1 VWTLESTKGLAV
13 GQFVKSKAGRD
24 HDRLYLILDI
34 IDDNFVLLVDGNLRK
49 IDSPKLKKVRHL
61 VKINQ
66 ISTAFS
72 EALEAGIKPDDSLV
86 KREIDKL
93 QQV

>member
-1 VWTLESTKGLAV
+1 MDTTKGLAV
-13 GQFVKSKAGRD
+13 GQYVKSKAGRD
-24 HDRLYLILDI
+24 HDRIYLILDI
-34 IDDNFVLLVDGNLRK
+34 VDDNFVLLVDGNLRK
-49 IDSPKLKKVRHL
+49 IDSPKLKKARHL

-72 EALEAGIKPDDSLV
+72 DALSAGIKPDDSMV